1 MAYSEADSIYVKLR
15 YPSSPI
21 YLIDDGSSSGYDL
34 TAFTNCEL
42 LSGYIKDKSPL
53 IERLLLY
60 ILSTINLFLEPL
72 FWIII
77 SVVKLEI
84 LFEIILLVDCT

>member
-1 MAYSEADSIYVKLR
+1 MKLR
-15 YPSSPI
+15 YPSFPI
-21 YLIDDGSSSGYDL
+21 YILDDGNGSDL

-60 ILSTINLFLEPL
+60 ILSTINLFLASAFSL
-72 FWIII
+72 IK
-77 SVVKLEI
+77 SVVKLVI
-84 LFEIILLVDCT
+84 LFEIILLVDNT